1 MARKEL
7 LNKMRIKCKKNVLQ
21 SGINIV
27 SKAVSNKTTKPILEC
42 ILLEA
47 KNGKLKLTA
56 NNLNLGIETIID
68 CTIIEEGVI
77 ALSAK
82 LFSDIIRKLQD
93 SEIDIEVGS
102 DYKTSIVCEKSRFN
116 IPCWSGDD
124 FPELFSVNKDKSVV
138 ISQLGLK
145 DIIRQTI
152 FSVSDNEN
160 AKLMN
165 GELFEVKDNKLSVVS
180 LDGHRISMRNVLL
193 KGDNSDVKAVVP
205 GKTLQEV
212 SKIINGDAED
222 TVTLYFSDRNLS
234 FEFDNTRVV
243 SRLIEGEYFKITH
256 MLSMDTDLMVKA
268 NRSELMGC
276 IDRAS
281 LLIQETD
288 KKPIIVS
295 VKNDNNLYVRLD
307 TNIGSLNEEMEI
319 EKDGGEIVIGFN
331 PSFIMDALR
340 VIDDDKVNIYM
351 KDSKSPCIIKDV
363 DETFTYIILPININ
377 PDAY

>member
-1 MARKEL
+1 
-7 LNKMRIKCKKNVLQ
+7 MRIKCKKNNLQ
-21 SGINIV
+21 AGINIV
-27 SKAVSNKTTKPILEC
+27 SKAVAAKTTKPILEC

-47 KNGKLKLTA
+47 KGGELKLTA
-56 NNLNLGIETIID
+56 NNLTLGIETFIE
-68 CTIIEEGVI
+68 CTILEEGVI
-77 ALSAK
+77 ALNAK

-93 SEIDIEVGS
+93 SEIDIETNA
-102 DYKTSIVCEKSRFN
+102 DYKTTITCEKSRFN
-116 IPCWSGDD
+116 IPCWTGEE
-124 FPELFSVNKDKSVV
+124 FPELTSVNKEKSIV

-160 AKLMN
+160 SKLMS
-165 GELFEVKDNKLSVVS
+165 GELFEVKDNQLSVVS
-180 LDGHRISMRNVLL
+180 LDGHRISMRKISL
-193 KGDNSDVKAVVP
+193 KGDNSDVTAVVP

-212 SKIINGDAED
+212 SKIINGDAEED
-222 TVTLYFSDRNLS
+222 VTLYFEDRNLS
-234 FEFDNTRVV
+234 FEFNRTRVV
-243 SRLIEGEYFKITH
+243 SRLIEGEYFKIAH
-256 MLSMDTDLMVKA
+256 MLTMDTDLMIKA
-268 NRSELMGC
+268 NRNELIGC

-295 VKNDNNLYVRLD
+295 VKNDNNLYIRLD

-319 EKDGGEIVIGFN
+319 EKEGGEIVIGFN

-351 KDSKSPCIIKDV
+351 KDSKSPCLIKDV
-363 DETFTYIILPININ
+363 EGTFTYIILPININ

>member
-1 MARKEL
+1 
-7 LNKMRIKCKKNVLQ
+7 MRIKCKKNNLQ
-21 SGINIV
+21 AGINIV
-27 SKAVSNKTTKPILEC
+27 SKAVAAKTTKPILEC

-47 KNGKLKLTA
+47 KGGELKLTA
-56 NNLNLGIETIID
+56 NNLTLGIETFIE
-68 CTIIEEGVI
+68 CTILEEGVI
-77 ALSAK
+77 ALKAK

-93 SEIDIEVGS
+93 SEIDIETNA
-102 DYKTSIVCEKSRFN
+102 DYKTTITCEKSRFN
-116 IPCWSGDD
+116 IPCWTGEE
-124 FPELFSVNKDKSVV
+124 FPELTSVNKEKSIV

-160 AKLMN
+160 SKLMS
-165 GELFEVKDNKLSVVS
+165 GELFEVKDNVLSVVS
-180 LDGHRISMRNVLL
+180 LDGHRISMRKVAL
-193 KGDNSDVKAVVP
+193 KGENSDVTAVVP

-212 SKIINGDAED
+212 SKIINGDAEES
-222 TVTLYFSDRNLS
+222 VTLYFADRNLS
-234 FEFDNTRVV
+234 FEFNRTRVV
-243 SRLIEGEYFKITH
+243 SRLIEGEYFKIAH
-256 MLSMDTDLMVKA
+256 MLTMDTDLMIKA
-268 NRSELMGC
+268 NRNELIGC

-295 VKNDNNLYVRLD
+295 VKNDNNLYIRLD

-319 EKDGGEIVIGFN
+319 EKEGGEIVIGFN

-351 KDSKSPCIIKDV
+351 KDSKSPCLIKDV
-363 DETFTYIILPININ
+363 DETFAYIILPININ

>member
-1 MARKEL
+1 
-7 LNKMRIKCKKNVLQ
+7 MRIKCNKAVLQ

-27 SKAVSNKTTKPILEC
+27 SKAVSSKTTKPILEC

-47 KNGKLKLTA
+47 KGGELKLTA
-56 NNLNLGIETIID
+56 NNLNLGIETYID
-68 CTIIEEGVI
+68 CTILEEGVI
-77 ALSAK
+77 AINAK

-93 SEIDIEVGS
+93 SEIDIESNS
-102 DYKTSIVCEKSRFN
+102 DYKTTITCEKSRFN
-116 IPCWSGDD
+116 IPCWSGED
-124 FPELFSVNKDKSVV
+124 FPELLAVNKEKS
-138 ISQLGLK
+138 ITMSQLGLK
-145 DIIRQTI
+145 DVIRQTI

-160 AKLMN
+160 SKLMS
-165 GELFEVKDNKLSVVS
+165 GELFEVKDGILSVVS
-180 LDGHRISMRNVLL
+180 LDGHRISMRKVALKDNV
-193 KGDNSDVKAVVP
+193 DDMSAVVP

-212 SKIINGDAED
+212 SKIINGDAESE
-222 TVTLYFSDRNLS
+222 VTIYFADKNLS
-234 FEFDNTRVV
+234 FEFDRTRVV

-256 MLSMDTDLMVKA
+256 MLSMDTDLCVKA
-268 NRSELMGC
+268 NRNELMGC

-288 KKPIIVS
+288 KKPIIVN
-295 VKNDNNLYVRLD
+295 VKNDNNLYIRLD

-319 EKDGGEIVIGFN
+319 EKDGGEIIIGFN

-351 KDSKSPCIIKDV
+351 KDSKSPCLIKDV
-363 DETFTYIILPININ
+363 DNTYIYIVLPININ

>member
-1 MARKEL
+1 
-7 LNKMRIKCKKNVLQ
+7 MRIKCKKSTLQ
-21 SGINIV
+21 AGINIV
-27 SKAVSNKTTKPILEC
+27 SKAVAVKTTKPILEC

-47 KNGKLKLTA
+47 KGGELKMTA
-56 NNLNLGIETIID
+56 NNLNLGIETFIE
-68 CTIIEEGVI
+68 CTILEEGTI
-77 ALSAK
+77 ALEAK

-93 SEIDIEVGS
+93 SDIDIETNA
-102 DYKTSIVCEKSRFN
+102 DYKTTITCEKSRFN
-116 IPCWSGDD
+116 IPCWTGED
-124 FPELFSVNKDKSVV
+124 FPELTKVDKEKSIVL
-138 ISQLGLK
+138 SQMGLK
-145 DIIRQTI
+145 DVIRQTI

-160 AKLMN
+160 SKLMS
-165 GELFEVKDNKLSVVS
+165 GELFEVKDNVLSVTS
-180 LDGHRISMRNVLL
+180 LDGHRISMRKVEL
-193 KGDNSDVKAVVP
+193 KGDNSDVTAVVP
-205 GKTLQEV
+205 GKTLSEV
-212 SKIINGDAED
+212 SKIISGDAD
-222 TVTLYFSDRNLS
+222 ADVVLYFSDRNLS
-234 FEFDNTRVV
+234 FEFERTRVV
-243 SRLIEGEYFKITH
+243 SRLIEGEYFKIAH
-256 MLSMDTDLMVKA
+256 MLTMDADLMVKA
-268 NRSELMGC
+268 NRNELMGC

-295 VKNDNNLYVRLD
+295 VKNDNNLYIRLD

-340 VIDDDKVNIYM
+340 VIDDEKVNIYM